1 MIRNYFK
8 IAWRNLWKSKTFS
21 LINILG
27 LALGMTCSL
36 LIFLWVQDE
45 RNVDVF
51 HENRDT
57 LYALYE
63 RQYYDGKIESGY
75 YTPGVL
81 AEEMKKVLP
90 GVEFAAAKA
99 WNDYSTLSVGEKKI
113 KQEGTWAGK
122 DYFKMF
128 SFPLLQG
135 SKETALSSPESIA
148 ISENMANNLFGSPEK
163 AINQTIRYEN
173 NKDFK
178 VTAVF
183 KNIQKNSSVKFE
195 YVLNW
200 QFFLDTHAW
209 AKDFTN
215 NGPQTYIKLSANT
228 DVIEFENRI
237 KNFLDEYNKE
247 QSDSFSIELGIQ
259 PFNEM
264 YLHSNFDNGVISGG
278 RIEYVRLFSIVAIF
292 ILLIAC
298 INFMNLTTA
307 RSTKRAKEIGVR
319 KVVGALR
326 GSLIR
331 QFITEALLITFLAVL
346 IAFVLTIALLPVFNN
361 LTGKSMHPPYE
372 QVTFWLGLIVLTLIT
387 GFVSGSYPAFLLSSF
402 KPIEVLKGKLKFGF
416 GAIWF
421 RKGLVVFQFA
431 LSILLIA
438 GMIVVSKQVD
448 YIQTKNLGYVKN
460 NLIFVPFEGDLI
472 KKYRVF
478 EDEANKINGIT
489 SISRISQRPIEIEN
503 GTGGIDWD
511 GKDPNTLSM
520 FTYMAVDYN
529 FVKTMQVEILKG
541 RDFSKDFATDSVGY
555 LINESAL
562 AKIGYKDPVE
572 KRLSQWGSE
581 GKIIGLIKD
590 FHFNSLRIPIQP
602 LIIRFGK
609 IDDYNLILVRTEPG
623 KTSQVVSELETI
635 YNKLNPK
642 FPFSHQF
649 ADEEY
654 ASLYTSEKVIGKL
667 SNYFAFLAIFISCLG
682 LLGLVIFTAQQR
694 TQEIG
699 IRKVL
704 GASIQSLFTLLSK
717 DFLVLIAVAF
727 IIAIP
732 SAFWATQS
740 WLENFVYRVPINWFI
755 VFSIAGIAVL
765 IISLLTISYQALKSA
780 IANPVESLRTE

>member
-1 MIRNYFK
+1 MIKNYFK

-21 LINILG
+21 AINILG

-45 RNVDVF
+45 RNVDAF
-51 HENRDT
+51 HTNSET
-57 LYALYE
+57 LYTLYE

-90 GVEFAAAKA
+90 EVQFAANKG
-99 WNDYSTLSVGEKKI
+99 WNDYSTFSVGEKII

-128 SFPLLQG
+128 TFPLLQG

-148 ISENMANNLFGSPEK
+148 ISKNMANNLFGSPEN
-163 AINQTIRYEN
+163 AINQTLRYEN
-173 NKDFK
+173 YKDFK

-183 KNIQKNSSVKFE
+183 ENIKKNSSMKFE

-209 AKDFTN
+209 ANDFSN
-215 NGPQTYIKLSANT
+215 NGPQTYIKLHTNANL
-228 DVIEFENRI
+228 VEFENRI
-237 KNFLDEYNKE
+237 KNFLDSYNKD
-247 QSDSFSIELGIQ
+247 QSDSFRIELGLQ
-259 PFNEM
+259 RYDEM
-264 YLHSNFDNGVISGG
+264 YLNSNFDNGVISGG

-307 RSTKRAKEIGVR
+307 RSTKRAKEIGIR

-331 QFITEALLITFLAVL
+331 QFITEAMLITFLAVI
-346 IAFVLTIALLPVFNN
+346 IALVLTIALLPIFNT
-361 LTGKSMHPPYE
+361 LTGKSMQPPYE
-372 QVTFWLGLIVLTLIT
+372 QASFWIGLIALTLIT

-402 KPIEVLKGKLKFGF
+402 KPIAVLKGKLKFGF

-421 RKGLVVFQFA
+421 RKGLVVFQFV

-438 GMIVVSKQVD
+438 GMVVVSWQVD

-460 NLIFVPFEGDLI
+460 NLIFIPLEGDLV
-472 KKYRVF
+472 KKYSVF
-478 EDEANKINGIT
+478 EDEANKISGIT
-489 SISRISQRPIEIEN
+489 SISRVSQRPVEIEN

-529 FVKTMQVEILKG
+529 FVETMQLQILKG
-541 RDFSKDFATDSVGY
+541 RDFSKEFATDSVGY
-555 LINESAL
+555 IINESAL
-562 AKIGYKDPVE
+562 AKIGYDNPIE
-572 KRLSQWGSE
+572 KRLSQWGAE
-581 GKIIGLIKD
+581 GKIIGLAKD
-590 FHFNSLRIPIQP
+590 FHFNSLRVPIEP

-609 IDDYNLILVRTEPG
+609 TNDYSYIIVRSEPG
-623 KTSQVVSELETI
+623 KTSQALSGLEVL

-649 ADEEY
+649 ADDEY

-694 TQEIG
+694 TKEIG

-717 DFLVLIAVAF
+717 DFLALIAVAF

-732 SAFWATQS
+732 VAFWATQN
-740 WLENFVYRVPINWFI
+740 WLENFVYRAPINWFI

-765 IISLLTISYQALKSA
+765 IISLLTISYQAMKSA
-780 IANPVESLRTE
+780 IANPVKSLRTE